1 MLANLLIGLPT
12 MMVCLLLQSALLVAV
27 LRYYA
32 RREHLIQSPTFGTS
46 LIVVNSVMLMLI
58 IGNIAQVII
67 WAILFMVL
75 GEFSDF
81 RTAVYHSAVNFSTLG
96 YGDIVMSDEHRFL
109 GPLQSI
115 NGVIMIGVS
124 TSALMAVIQD
134 VWQKRNSRDA

>member
-12 MMVCLLLQSALLVAV
+12 MMVCLLLQSSLLVYV